1 MIIINTLED
10 IEKAEITPKELKE
23 EILQHF
29 QEVAESVVDKYWKL
43 YNLKEVG
50 DIVVLEDNDSIE
62 VLNKYSL
69 LDKQSK
75 KIKSIPEFT
84 EVIVIDDIE
93 IMKTTFILGDSFGIT
108 LYHKIG
114 KLGTENENFLKE
126 YKVWKGIKK
135 WK

>member
-10 IEKAEITPKELKE
+10 IEKAEITPLELKK

-29 QEVAESVVDKYWKL
+29 QEIAESVVDKYWRM

-62 VLNKYSL
+62 VLERYNII
-69 LDKQSK
+69 DKHSK
-75 KIKSIPEFT
+75 ITSIPEFT
-84 EVIVIDDIE
+84 EIIIIGDVE
-93 IMKTTFILGDSFGIT
+93 IMKTTFILGDYFGIT

-114 KLGTENENFLKE
+114 KLGTENEKFLSA
-126 YKVWKGIKK
+126 YKI
-135 WK
+135 

>member
-29 QEVAESVVDKYWKL
+29 QEIAESVVDKYWKM

-50 DIVVLEDNDSIE
+50 DIVILEDDDSIE
-62 VLNKYSL
+62 VLNKYNL

-75 KIKSIPEFT
+75 KITSIPEFT
-84 EVIVIDDIE
+84 EVIVIGDAE
-93 IMKTTFILGDSFGIT
+93 IMKTTFILGNSFGIT

-126 YKVWKGIKK
+126 YKI
-135 WK
+135 

>member
-10 IEKAEITPKELKE
+10 IEKAEITPKELKK

-29 QEVAESVVDKYWKL
+29 QEIAESVVDKYWRM

-50 DIVVLEDNDSIE
+50 DIVVLEDDDSIE
-62 VLNKYSL
+62 VLNRYNII
-69 LDKQSK
+69 DKQSK
-75 KIKSIPEFT
+75 KITSIPEFT
-84 EVIVIDDIE
+84 EVIVIGNVE
-93 IMKTTFILGDSFGIT
+93 IMKTTFVLWDSFRIT

-126 YKVWKGIKK
+126 YKIWKGMKK

>member
-29 QEVAESVVDKYWKL
+29 QDIAESVVDKYWKM

-50 DIVVLEDNDSIE
+50 DIVVLEDDDSIE
-62 VLNKYSL
+62 VLNKYNII
-69 LDKQSK
+69 DKQSK
-75 KIKSIPEFT
+75 KITSIPEFT

-93 IMKTTFILGDSFGIT
+93 IMKTTFILWDSFGIT
-108 LYHKIG
+108 LYHKSG
-114 KLGTENENFLKE
+114 KLGAENEKILSA
-126 YKVWKGIKK
+126 YKI
-135 WK
+135 

>member
-29 QEVAESVVDKYWKL
+29 QDIAESVVDKYWKM

-50 DIVVLEDNDSIE
+50 DIVVLEDDDS
-62 VLNKYSL
+62 
-69 LDKQSK
+69 
-75 KIKSIPEFT
+75 
-84 EVIVIDDIE
+84 
-93 IMKTTFILGDSFGIT
+93 TTFILGDSFGIT

-114 KLGTENENFLKE
+114 KIGTENENFLSL
-126 YKVWKGIKK
+126 YKI
-135 WK
+135 

>member
-29 QEVAESVVDKYWKL
+29 QEIAESVVDKYWKM

-50 DIVVLEDNDSIE
+50 DIVVLEDDDSIE
-62 VLNKYSL
+62 VLNRYNL
-69 LDKQSK
+69 VDKQSK
-75 KIKSIPEFT
+75 KITALPEFT
-84 EVIVIDDIE
+84 EIIVIGDVE
-93 IMKTTFILGDSFGIT
+93 IMKTTWVLGDSFGIV

-114 KLGTENENFLKE
+114 KLGAENEKFLSA
-126 YKVWKGIKK
+126 YKI
-135 WK
+135 

>member
-1 MIIINTLED
+1 MIIINTLDD

-29 QEVAESVVDKYWKL
+29 QEIAESVVDKYWRM

-50 DIVVLEDNDSIE
+50 DIVVLEDDDSIE
-62 VLNKYSL
+62 VLSRYNL
-69 LDKQSK
+69 LDKKSK
-75 KIKSIPEFT
+75 KITSIPEFT
-84 EVIVIDDIE
+84 EVIVISDVE
-93 IMKTTFILGDSFGIT
+93 IIKTTFILGDSFGIT

-126 YKVWKGIKK
+126 YEI
-135 WK
+135 

>member
-10 IEKAEITPKELKE
+10 IEKAEITPKELKK

-29 QEVAESVVDKYWKL
+29 QEIAESVVDKYWKM

-50 DIVVLEDNDSIE
+50 DIVILEDDDSIE
-62 VLNKYSL
+62 VLNKYNL

-75 KIKSIPEFT
+75 KIISAPEFT
-84 EVIVIDDIE
+84 EVIVIDDVE
-93 IMKTTFILGDSFGIT
+93 IMKSTFILGDSFGIT

-126 YKVWKGIKK
+126 YQI
-135 WK
+135 

>member
-10 IEKAEITPKELKE
+10 IEKAEITPKELKK

-29 QEVAESVVDKYWKL
+29 QEIAESVVDKYWRM

-50 DIVVLEDNDSIE
+50 DIVVLEDDDSIE
-62 VLNKYSL
+62 VLNRYNII
-69 LDKQSK
+69 DKQSK
-75 KIKSIPEFT
+75 KITSIPEFT
-84 EVIVIDDIE
+84 KVIVIGDVE

-114 KLGTENENFLKE
+114 KIGTENENFLSL
-126 YKVWKGIKK
+126 YKI
-135 WK
+135 

>member
-29 QEVAESVVDKYWKL
+29 QEIAESVVDKYWRM

-50 DIVVLEDNDSIE
+50 DIVVLEDDDSIE
-62 VLNKYSL
+62 VLNRYNII
-69 LDKQSK
+69 DKQSK
-75 KIKSIPEFT
+75 KITSIPEFT
-84 EVIVIDDIE
+84 EVIVIGDVE

-108 LYHKIG
+108 LYYKSG
-114 KLGTENENFLKE
+114 KLGTENEKFLSA
-126 YKVWKGIKK
+126 YKI
-135 WK
+135 

>member
-10 IEKAEITPKELKE
+10 IEKGEITPKELKE

-29 QEVAESVVDKYWKL
+29 QDIAESVVDKYWKM

-50 DIVVLEDNDSIE
+50 DIVVLEDDDSIE
-62 VLNKYSL
+62 VLNKYNII
-69 LDKQSK
+69 DNQSK
-75 KIKSIPEFT
+75 KITSIPEFT
-84 EVIVIDDIE
+84 EVIVIGDVE

-114 KLGTENENFLKE
+114 KIGTENENFLSL
-126 YKVWKGIKK
+126 YKI
-135 WK
+135 

>member
-10 IEKAEITPKELKE
+10 IEKAEITPLELKE

-29 QEVAESVVDKYWKL
+29 QEIAESVVDKYWRM

-50 DIVVLEDNDSIE
+50 DIVILEDDDSIE
-62 VLNKYSL
+62 SLNKYNII
-69 LDKQSK
+69 DKQSK
-75 KIKSIPEFT
+75 KITALPEFT
-84 EVIVIDDIE
+84 EVIVIGDVK

-114 KLGTENENFLKE
+114 KLGTENEKFLSA
-126 YKVWKGIKK
+126 YKI
-135 WK
+135 

>member
-23 EILQHF
+23 EILQYF
-29 QEVAESVVDKYWKL
+29 QEIAESVVDKYWKM

-50 DIVVLEDNDSIE
+50 DIVVLEGDDSIE
-62 VLNKYSL
+62 VLNRYNL

-75 KIKSIPEFT
+75 KITLIPEFT
-84 EVIVIDDIE
+84 EVIVIGDVKMI
-93 IMKTTFILGDSFGIT
+93 KTTFILGDSFGIT
-108 LYHKIG
+108 LYHKSG
-114 KLGTENENFLKE
+114 KLGIENENFLKE
-126 YKVWKGIKK
+126 YKVWKGMKK